1 MTVKTQTHAMFFC
14 FVLLSYFF
22 KIFCLFVCFFLGG
35 VLCFFGFFFFL
46 QQPFFIARMNQQRK
60 HLTILID
67 TK

>member
-14 FVLLSYFF
+14 FVFL
-22 KIFCLFVCFFLGG
+22 IFLNFLFVCLFAFFLGG
-35 VLCFFGFFFFL
+35 GYYVFGIIFL
-46 QQPFFIARMNQQRK
+46 QQPFFIARINQQRK

>member
-14 FVLLSYFF
+14 FVFL
-22 KIFCLFVCFFLGG
+22 IFLNFLFVCLFA
-35 VLCFFGFFFFL
+35 FFGGGYYVFGIIFL
-46 QQPFFIARMNQQRK
+46 QQPFFIARINQQRK